1 MTGLNITFQTP
12 KGSVD
17 IVNDEYDKLEVLS
30 ETIRKV
36 LKKMPDAIGM
46 ETPVFEYRNIL
57 MDKYGEE
64 AEDKLVYNI
73 ETENEENQLSLRYDL
88 TVPLIRYLVE
98 NRILKMKRYQIG
110 KVYRKDTP
118 SLSNGRYREFYQ
130 YDYDIIGKYPD
141 SELEILLLI
150 NSVLN
155 EIKQIT
161 NNNFTPIIR
170 VNDINTLLKLYKKL
184 KIPEELCAIVS
195 TSIDKLDK
203 YDRIYIKNELLNKGL
218 SDDTINLLYDN
229 IDNNWGFDITEYKNI
244 LQICSN
250 FGLNIVWD
258 PSLVRGLSYYTGLI
272 YEVTILEYPELKTVI
287 AGGRYDD
294 IITKYLHNPT
304 PAIGVSFGITRLLK
318 LFKQSPS
325 LSSSPKVYV
334 TTLGSIPLLDK
345 WKLIILL
352 QNKGFKVYYSSG
364 SMSEQIKYCFDNSID
379 LMYILGESEFSNGLV
394 IRKILSSKT
403 SITIPLNSL

>member
-1 MTGLNITFQTP
+1 MDNEKILFQVP
-12 KGSVD
+12 KGTID
-17 IVNDEYDKLEVLS
+17 IVNEEYNKLEILC
-30 ETIRKV
+30 ETIKRIM
-36 LKKMPDAIGM
+36 KKMPDAVGM
-46 ETPVFEYRNIL
+46 ETPIFEYRDIL

-64 AEDKLVYNI
+64 AENKLVYNI
-73 ETENEENQLSLRYDL
+73 ETEKEENQLSLRYDL

-118 SLSNGRYREFYQ
+118 SFSNGRYREFYQ

-170 VNDINTLLKLYKKL
+170 VNDVNTLIELYKKI
-184 KIPEELCAIVS
+184 KIPEQLYAIVS

-203 YDRIYIKNELLNKGL
+203 YDRIYVKNELLNKGL
-218 SDDTINLLYDN
+218 SDDTINSLYEN
-229 IDNNWGFDITEYKNI
+229 IDNNWGFDITKYKNI
-244 LQICSN
+244 LEVCSN
-250 FGLNIVWD
+250 FNLNIVWD

-272 YEVTILEYPELKTVI
+272 YEVTILEYPELKTVV
-287 AGGRYDD
+287 AGGRYDN
-294 IITKYLHNPT
+294 ILTKYLRNTT
-304 PAIGVSFGITRLLK
+304 PAIGVSFGVTRLLK
-318 LFKQSPS
+318 LFKQSV
-325 LSSSPKVYV
+325 SPPLTSKVYV
-334 TTLGSIPLLDK
+334 TTLGSIPLSDK
-345 WKLIILL
+345 WKLILLL
-352 QNKGFKVYYSSG
+352 QNKGFNVSYSSG

-379 LMYILGESEFSNGLV
+379 IMYILGESEFSNGLV
-394 IRKILSSKT
+394 IQKILSSKT
-403 SITIPLNSL
+403 SSTIPLNLL